1 MPPQDAG
8 GRIALL
14 RRYLAKKRGLP
25 SIRRLMEEVGPV
37 IQRIKPVFL
46 MSPLSV
52 AQFLPPGSVEFDVVI
67 FDEASQVRAVDGF
80 GTILRGER
88 TIVVGDSKQLPPTDF
103 FMSVVRELED
113 DRIEETQTGDIESLL
128 KLMAVKGAQSN
139 MLRWHYRSQ
148 HESLVEFSNR
158 TFYDS
163 RLNIFP
169 SPIQDREQLGLAYSH
184 HPTTEYLRGR
194 RAHNPAEAKIVAE
207 AVMAHAQ
214 DQMRLPVSK
223 QKSLLVVT
231 FSVAQRDAVADA
243 LEQER
248 RTDDS
253 CAEFFDNP
261 EEPFEVKNLE
271 SVQGDERDVIFISV
285 GYGRDGNGRLYMNFG
300 PINTDGGE
308 RRLNVLCTR
317 ARQNCRVFSNIQAD
331 DLHTTAS
338 SPLGLK
344 VFKDFLH
351 YAQHG
356 TPSIVEPGTGETESE
371 FEDEV
376 RRSLEKHGYQV
387 DAQVGTAGYRIDL
400 AVQDPGRPGR
410 YLIGIECDGAQYHSA
425 KSARDRD
432 RLRAEILQDRGWRL
446 HRIWSTAWFRDSD
459 GETLRAVEAIK
470 DAARGAASDSDQK
483 LQHSP
488 AQKIRRIPSKPAT
501 LCAAPEYHRVSIKI
515 DTTELDAHEVPV
527 EDIVKATKEII
538 RHEGPIHTEILRWRL
553 RDALGAKRKGPRIND
568 VLSSALESAKR
579 DAAVE
584 RSGDFWEM
592 KDASRTGIRSRAAL
606 PRAERWVGYVAPT
619 EIDRGVQQVLRDTL
633 GARREEM
640 PSLVAARLGLVKTR
654 VELKDAVLERV
665 DDGKKTG
672 WIRERHG
679 FLEFSEPGA

>member
-1 MPPQDAG
+1 M
-8 GRIALL
+8 
-14 RRYLAKKRGLP
+14 
-25 SIRRLMEEVGPV
+25 
-37 IQRIKPVFL
+37 
-46 MSPLSV
+46 

-80 GTILRGER
+80 GAILRAKR
-88 TIVVGDSKQLPPTDF
+88 AIVVGDSQQLPPTDF

-113 DRIEETQTGDIESLL
+113 DGIEETQTGDIESLL
-128 KLMAVKGAQSN
+128 KLMWAKGAQSN

-158 TFYDS
+158 KFYDS

-184 HPTTEYLRGR
+184 HPTTEYQRGR
-194 RAHNPAEAKIVAE
+194 GAHNPAEAKIVAG

-243 LEQER
+243 IEQER
-248 RTDDS
+248 RADDS
-253 CAEFFDNP
+253 CAEFFDKT

-285 GYGRDGNGRLYMNFG
+285 GYGRDRNGRLDMNFG
-300 PINTDGGE
+300 PINADGGE

-331 DLHTTAS
+331 DLHTKAS

-356 TPSIVEPGTGETESE
+356 TLPVVEPGTGQTESE

-376 RRSLEKHGYQV
+376 RRALEKHGYQV

-432 RLRAEILQDRGWRL
+432 RLRAEVLQDRGWRL

-470 DAARGAASDSDQK
+470 DAARSAAYESNQK
-483 LQHSP
+483 TQHSP
-488 AQKIRRIPSKPAT
+488 AQMIRRIPSNPAT
-501 LCAAPEYHRVSIKI
+501 LCPAPAYDKADFKI
-515 DTTELDAHEVPV
+515 DRTEFDAHEAPAENIV
-527 EDIVKATKEII
+527 EAAIKII
-538 RHEGPIHTEILRWRL
+538 RHEGPIHDDILRWRL
-553 RDALGAKRKGPRIND
+553 RDALGVQRLYRRLSD
-568 VLSSALESAKR
+568 LLSSALESAER
-579 DAAVE
+579 DSAVA
-584 RSGDFWEM
+584 RSDDFWEM
-592 KDASRTGIRSRAAL
+592 SGASRTGIRNRAML
-606 PRAERWVGYVAPT
+606 PRAERRIDYVAPT
-619 EIDRGVQQVLRDTL
+619 EIDRCVQQVLKDTL
-633 GARREEM
+633 GARSEEI
-640 PSLVAARLGLVKTR
+640 PGLVAERLGLVKTG
-654 VELKDAVLERV
+654 VELTDAVLERV